1 MPVRFFL
8 CLGLSAFVGSAH
20 ASPPNTNNAKVRN
33 NQSIRSNQSD
43 RRIETNGG
51 FNSNA
56 HNPNIRRKPNNR
68 FVRSHRRLHA
78 DARLPDGTIQSGK
91 LIIEDAPLPRSAFP
105 TQNADC
111 WPYVRRHQLRPSRP
125 HRHYPKTVEEAVQW
139 LIAAKKRGRLFF
151 QQGAILGHLQSVI
164 DQHTHGDLYLFFG
177 NNHTITKHY
186 RFFNEA
192 LHLGKDGLQ
201 LTGITHLALEAF
213 VTDFHSPPLSRQT
226 IRWLR
231 EIWGKNQRDLLRDPS
246 RRQRLARLLLT
257 SQQPLIDLY
266 LHHKQDWAFR
276 LLTVVNRFL
285 LGRAYS
291 PSFLKE
297 LEATLRHARN
307 HPSGPIDVIATDMSL
322 SLRQRFYH
330 VYCWIYPLREAFGL
344 QITQRRIQKKP
355 QKRRVIAFMWGADHI
370 RKQHFPRFLPTT
382 TPTYSV
388 RLSGGSKPD
397 LWDLAFARLG
407 WPLRA
412 FALDTPNAEEADLL
426 IHFPPKG
433 SFALASTEIRQI
445 ALARLLRQTQGPRWN
460 DFSPVSLTY
469 QNNLRQV
476 LQFLQP
482 RLDRCHRHGFSPLH
496 IQLHIGPSGRIIRTI
511 IQANPFRA
519 WSERCIRLAL
529 WRYPLPPPPRGA
541 PLRLDFVLQRTK
553 LR

>member
-1 MPVRFFL
+1 MPTRFFL
-8 CLGLSAFVGSAH
+8 CLGFSAFFGSAH
-20 ASPPNTNNAKVRN
+20 ASPPYPNNPNHPSTRSKQNHPSIRDN
-33 NQSIRSNQSD
+33 PNHPSTRDNPNHPSIRSKQNHPS
-43 RRIETNGG
+43 
-51 FNSNA
+51 
-56 HNPNIRRKPNNR
+56 
-68 FVRSHRRLHA
+68 VRDHRRLYA

-125 HRHYPKTVEEAVQW
+125 HRHYPKTVEQAVQW
-139 LIAAKKRGRLFF
+139 LLAAKKRGRLFF

-164 DQHTHGDLYLFFG
+164 DQHTQGDLYLFFG
-177 NNHTITKHY
+177 NNHTITTHY

-226 IRWLR
+226 TRWLR
-231 EIWGKNQRDLLRDPS
+231 DIWGKNQRDLLRDPS
-246 RRQRLARLLLT
+246 RRQHLARLLLT

-266 LHHKQDWAFR
+266 LHRKQDWAFR

-291 PSFLKE
+291 RSFLNE
-297 LEATLRHARN
+297 IEATLRHARN
-307 HPSGPIDVIATDMSL
+307 HPNGPLDVIATDMSL

-344 QITQRRIQKKP
+344 QIIQRRLQQKP
-355 QKRRVIAFMWGADHI
+355 QKRRVIALMWGADHI
-370 RKQHFPRFLPTT
+370 RKQRFPRFLPTT

-388 RLSGGSKPD
+388 RLAGGSKPD

-433 SFALASTEIRQI
+433 SFALASTEIRKI
-445 ALARLLRQTQGPRWN
+445 ALARLLRQTQGSRWN
-460 DFSPVSLTY
+460 DLSPVSLTY

-482 RLDRCHRHGFSPLH
+482 RLDRCHQHGFSPLQ
-496 IQLHIGPSGRIIRTI
+496 IELHIGSSGRIVRTI
-511 IQANPFRA
+511 IRSNPFRS